1 MQIIFTS
8 FSIVRDNCEHLEGII
23 VRNEEERGIERIL
36 QMIDPVS
43 LILDSSNLKL
53 KEKEK
58 ILGIYFW

>member
-1 MQIIFTS
+1 M
-8 FSIVRDNCEHLEGII
+8 RDNCEHLEGII
-23 VRNEEERGIERIL
+23 VRDEEERGIERIL
-36 QMIDPVS
+36 QINLVS

>member
-1 MQIIFTS
+1 M
-8 FSIVRDNCEHLEGII
+8 RDNCEHLEGII
-23 VRNEEERGIERIL
+23 VRDEEEREIERIL

>member
-1 MQIIFTS
+1 M
-8 FSIVRDNCEHLEGII
+8 RDNCEHLEGII
-23 VRNEEERGIERIL
+23 VRDEERGIERIL
-36 QMIDPVS
+36 QMINLVS